1 MRKSAGWM
9 PFISV
14 VVLASLWSHSACG
27 QVPLVL
33 NELMASNGS
42 TLADPQGQYDDWIE
56 IYNGSRSPF
65 NAGGLYLSD
74 DPATPQRWRI
84 PTNAP
89 GLTTVPAGGFLLIW
103 ADGRTTDSGLHAS
116 FSLDADGDA
125 LYLYDADGVTLIDS
139 IAFGNQISDVSFGRY
154 PDATGDWR
162 FLTIP
167 TPGMSNV
174 EPAMGVVSNLRFSHE
189 RGFYDTAFDL
199 TLACK
204 TPGAEI
210 YYTTDG
216 SRPYLLSGR
225 RPTGTLYTR
234 PIRITRTTCLRA
246 IAVLQ
251 DWVPSPVQT
260 QTYIFPANVAQQPA
274 LPAGFPST
282 WGARSADYQ
291 MAPAILSNP
300 QYGSQLQAALMSLPS
315 MSIVM
320 TNQDLFDPQTG
331 IYANSGNSGIN
342 WERPASIELIHP
354 DGTEGFQTDC
364 GVRIQGGYFRQPS
377 AGKKHSFR
385 LLFKGIY
392 GPTKLRYPL
401 FGDDAAQEFD
411 TITLRAG
418 ANDGYIWGGNESNV
432 QYTRDQFMR
441 DFQLG
446 TGNAASHGNFVHLY
460 VNGLYWGLYNPCER
474 PDGSFSSSYYGG
486 LKEDWDVMRHKSFTV
501 DQGDRTA
508 LNQMLSLCQE
518 AGRSYE
524 ALMRLQGKGLDGRRR
539 AEYPCLLDL
548 PNYVDYILVNVWG
561 GNWDWPWNNYWLGRD
576 RTAASTGFKFYC
588 WDAED
593 VMLTSRSPLNFN
605 MLTAGNFSSEVGQP
619 HARLKENPE
628 YRLFFA
634 DRVHRLFFNR
644 GILTT
649 NSLIARYAQLAGGIE
664 QAIIPEAARW
674 ADQNGS
680 NVTPAHWISMR
691 DRILTTYLPQRTG
704 IVLGQLRAAGLY
716 PSIDAPVFHV
726 DGTPQ
731 HGGPVASSHRLTME
745 GGNVVYYTL
754 DGSDPRIAGSAGG
767 TIVGKTILEENA
779 PKKALVPTATISDAW
794 KGGAAFD
801 DSAWIRGAGG
811 VGYELESGF
820 EAYIGID
827 LADQM
832 YQRNSSCYIRIPFNV
847 ASDDHASFS
856 GLSLNVRCDDGFV
869 AYLNGTEIARKN
881 VTGAPAWN
889 SATGTSV
896 SDSAAVVFE
905 LFDVTTHLSKLRSG
919 DNLLAVQA
927 MNSSSASRDLL
938 FSAQLVAS
946 KTLGGNDPVGV
957 SLTALRYSGP
967 ITLDKTTRVKA
978 RTLGGTTWSALNEA
992 VFAVGPVAQSLRIS
1006 EIHYH
1011 PAGDPNAEFI
1021 ELTNVGS
1028 QNLNLNL
1035 VRFARGITFT
1045 FPPFDLPAEGYCLLV
1060 KDLTAF
1066 EAVYGNKLP
1075 VVGQY
1080 TGSLDNAG
1088 EKLELLDAV
1097 GQVIQSFEYKDN
1109 WFDLTDGLGFS
1120 LTMRD
1125 PRTGDPGNKSAWR
1138 PSALAGGSPG
1148 TDDNGLVPEPG
1159 SVVINEILSN
1169 PSGGSD
1175 WIELYNTTDR
1185 SIDLGGWFLSD
1196 DGNDLTKYRI
1206 AQGTSIPAK
1215 GYIVF
1220 TQDQHFG
1227 NSADPG
1233 SRKSFGLAKDGETV
1247 YLHSGLDGILT
1258 GYSEK
1263 EKFDAS
1269 EPGVSLGRWQK
1280 STGTYNFVAL
1290 AEPTPGQANAAPL
1303 VGPVV
1308 ITEIMYHPADQPDAE
1323 YVELL
1328 NIGDAAVTLY
1338 DAEKQLPWRFTDDP
1352 QDPAIELLFPSDPP
1366 VTLAPGQY
1374 LILAKDLSLL
1384 NSRYSVPASVKVL
1397 AWDIGRLTN
1406 GSERIQLSRPFN
1418 VDDEGK
1424 IEWIRVD
1431 RISYSDG
1438 SHPQDFA
1445 TGVDPWPVEAD
1456 GQGKSLHRIDPH
1468 AYGNDPENW
1477 RAAIPSPGR
1486 ASP

>member
-9 PFISV
+9 LFTSAV
-14 VVLASLWSHSACG
+14 VVLTSLWVHSACG

-65 NAGGLYLSD
+65 DAGGLYLSD
-74 DPATPQRWRI
+74 DPGNPQRWRI

-89 GLTTVPAGGFLLIW
+89 ALTTVPAGGFLLIW
-103 ADGRTTDSGLHAS
+103 ADGQTTDSGLHAN
-116 FSLDADGDA
+116 FGLDADGDA
-125 LYLYDADGVTLIDS
+125 LYLYDADGVTLIDGVE
-139 IAFGNQISDVSFGRY
+139 FGKQISDVSLGRY

-167 TPGMSNV
+167 TPGMSNLG
-174 EPAMGVVSNLRFSHE
+174 PATGVVSNLRFSHE
-189 RGFYDTAFDL
+189 RGFYDAAFDL
-199 TLACK
+199 TTTCK

-225 RPTGTLYTR
+225 RPTGTLYTG

-246 IAVLQ
+246 IAVQQ
-251 DWVPSPVQT
+251 DWVPSPVET
-260 QTYIFPANVAQQPA
+260 QTYLFPANVAQQSA
-274 LPAGFPST
+274 QPAGFPST

-300 QYGSQLQAALMSLPS
+300 QYGNQLRAALLSLPS

-320 TNQDLFDPQTG
+320 TNRDLFDSQTG
-331 IYANSGNSGIN
+331 IYANSGNSGVS
-342 WERPASIELIHP
+342 WERPGSIELIYS
-354 DGTEGFQTDC
+354 DGTEGFQADC

-401 FGDDAAQEFD
+401 FGDDAAREFD
-411 TITLRAG
+411 TLTLRAG

-441 DFQLG
+441 DLQLG

-486 LKEDWDVMRHKSFTV
+486 QKEDWDVLRHKSFTV

-524 ALMRLQGKGLDGRRR
+524 ALLKLQGKDLDGRRR
-539 AEYPCLLDL
+539 PDYPCLLDL
-548 PNYVDYILVNVWG
+548 ANYVDYILVNVWG

-593 VMLTSRSPLNFN
+593 VMLTSRSPLSFN

-644 GILTT
+644 GILTP
-649 NSLIARYAQLAGGIE
+649 NSLIERYAQLAGGIE

-680 NVTPAHWISMR
+680 NVTPANWTSMR
-691 DRILTTYLPQRTG
+691 DRILTNYLPQRTG
-704 IVLGQLRAAGLY
+704 IVLGQLRTAGLY

-726 DGTPQ
+726 DGAPQ
-731 HGGPVASSHRLTME
+731 HGGPVASSHRLTLE
-745 GGNVVYYTL
+745 GGNIVYFTL
-754 DGSDPRIAGSAGG
+754 DGSDPRIAGSAAG

-779 PKKALVPTATISDAW
+779 SKKALVPTATISDAW

-801 DSAWIRGAGG
+801 DSAWIRGVGG

-820 EAYIGID
+820 ETYIGID
-827 LADQM
+827 LASQM
-832 YQRNSSCYIRIPFNV
+832 YQRNSSCYIRIPFSV
-847 ASDDHASFS
+847 AADDLASFS

-905 LFDVTTHLSKLRSG
+905 SFDVTAHLSRLRSG

-946 KTLGGNDPVGV
+946 KPLGGNIPVGV

-967 ITLDKTTRVKA
+967 LTLDKSTRVKA

-992 VFAVGPVAQSLRIS
+992 IFAVGPVAQSLRIS

-1011 PAGDPNAEFI
+1011 PADDPNAEFI

-1028 QNLNLNL
+1028 QSLNLNL
-1035 VRFARGITFT
+1035 VRFAKGITFT
-1045 FPPFDLPAEGYCLLV
+1045 FPSFELAPGGYCLLV
-1060 KDLTAF
+1060 RDLAAF
-1066 EAVYGNKLP
+1066 EAFYGDKLP

-1080 TGSLDNAG
+1080 AGSLDNAG
-1088 EKLELLDAV
+1088 EKIELLDAV
-1097 GQVIQSFEYKDN
+1097 GQVIQSFEYEDN
-1109 WFDLTDGLGFS
+1109 WFDLTDGMGFS

-1125 PRTGDPGNKSAWR
+1125 PRTGDPGSKNAWR
-1138 PSALAGGSPG
+1138 PGTLAGGSPG
-1148 TDDNGLVPEPG
+1148 TDDNGLLPEPG

-1175 WIELYNTTDR
+1175 WIELYNTTDQA
-1185 SIDLGGWFLSD
+1185 IDLSGWFLSD
-1196 DGNDLTKYRI
+1196 DGNDLTKYRM
-1206 AQGTSIPAK
+1206 AEGTSLPAG
-1215 GYIVF
+1215 GYLVF
-1220 TQDQHFG
+1220 SQDEHFG
-1227 NSADPG
+1227 NVVDPG
-1233 SRKSFGLAKDGETV
+1233 CSAPFGLSKDGETL
-1247 YLHSGLDGILT
+1247 YLHSGSAGVVT

-1263 EKFDAS
+1263 QKFDAS
-1269 EPGVSLGRWQK
+1269 EPGVSLGRWQE
-1280 STGTYNFVAL
+1280 SAGTYSFVAL
-1290 AEPTPGQANAAPL
+1290 TEPTPGRVNAAP
-1303 VGPVV
+1303 VAGPVG
-1308 ITEIMYHPADQPDAE
+1308 TNEIMNQPADGGPFAGTDQS
-1323 YVELL
+1323 
-1328 NIGDAAVTLY
+1328 VTT
-1338 DAEKQLPWRFTDDP
+1338 Q
-1352 QDPAIELLFPSDPP
+1352 
-1366 VTLAPGQY
+1366 
-1374 LILAKDLSLL
+1374 
-1384 NSRYSVPASVKVL
+1384 SR
-1397 AWDIGRLTN
+1397 
-1406 GSERIQLSRPFN
+1406 
-1418 VDDEGK
+1418 
-1424 IEWIRVD
+1424 
-1431 RISYSDG
+1431 
-1438 SHPQDFA
+1438 
-1445 TGVDPWPVEAD
+1445 
-1456 GQGKSLHRIDPH
+1456 
-1468 AYGNDPENW
+1468 
-1477 RAAIPSPGR
+1477 
-1486 ASP
+1486 

>member
-1 MRKSAGWM
+1 MHKSAGWM
-9 PFISV
+9 PFILV
-14 VVLASLWSHSACG
+14 VVLASLGGRSACG
-27 QVPLVL
+27 QIPLVL
-33 NELMASNGS
+33 NELMASNSS

-56 IYNGSRSPF
+56 IYNGSAAPF
-65 NAGGLYLSD
+65 DAGGLYLSD
-74 DPATPQRWRI
+74 NPRNPQQWRI

-89 GLTTVPAGGFLLIW
+89 ALTTVPAGGFLLIW
-103 ADGRTTDSGLHAS
+103 ADGQTADSGLHAS
-116 FSLDADGDA
+116 FRLDAEGDA
-125 LYLYDADGVTLIDS
+125 LYLYDTDGITLIDS
-139 IAFGNQISDVSFGRY
+139 VAFGEQISDISFGRY

-174 EPAMGVVSNLRFSHE
+174 GPATGVVSNLRFSHE

-199 TLACK
+199 TIACK

-216 SRPYLLSGR
+216 SRPYLLGGR

-274 LPAGFPST
+274 LPSGFPST
-282 WGARSADYQ
+282 WGGRSADYQ
-291 MAPAILSNP
+291 MAPSILSNP

-315 MSIVM
+315 MSLVM
-320 TNQDLFDPQTG
+320 TNHDLFDPQTG
-331 IYANSGNSGIN
+331 IYANSGNSGVS
-342 WERPASIELIHP
+342 WERPGSIELIYP
-354 DGTEGFQTDC
+354 DGTVGFQADC

-377 AGKKHSFR
+377 ACAKHSFR
-385 LLFKGIY
+385 LLFKGLY

-401 FGDDAAQEFD
+401 FGEDAAKEFD
-411 TITLRAG
+411 TIVLRAG
-418 ANDGYIWGGNESNV
+418 ANDGYTWSGNESNA

-441 DFQLG
+441 ELQLDA
-446 TGNAASHGNFVHLY
+446 GNAASHGRFVHLY

-474 PDGSFSSSYYGG
+474 PDASFSASYYGG
-486 LKEDWDVMRHKSFTV
+486 QKENWDVFRHKNFTLS
-501 DQGDRTA
+501 QGDRTA
-508 LNQMLSLCQE
+508 LNNMLALCQE

-524 ALMRLQGKGLDGRRR
+524 ALMKLQGKGLDGQRRSD
-539 AEYPCLLDL
+539 YPCLLDL
-548 PNYVDYILVNVWG
+548 ANYVDYLLINIWG

-593 VMLTSRSPLNFN
+593 VMLTSRSPLDFN
-605 MLTAGNFSSEVGQP
+605 MLTYGNFGSEVGQP

-634 DRVHRLFFNR
+634 DRVHRLFFNG
-644 GILTT
+644 GILTPG
-649 NSLIARYAQLAGGIE
+649 SLIARYTQLAGGIE

-674 ADQNGS
+674 ADQHGR
-680 NVTPAHWISMR
+680 NVTPAHWIAMR

-704 IVLGQLRAAGLY
+704 IVLGQLRTAGLY

-731 HGGPVASSHRLTME
+731 HGGPLPSSHRLTME
-745 GGNVVYYTL
+745 GTNVIYYTL
-754 DGSDPRIAGSAGG
+754 DGSDPRVPSQTTSVGG
-767 TIVGKTILEENA
+767 NAAEILVAETA
-779 PKKALVPTATISDAW
+779 AKRVLVPTGPVDTAW
-794 KGGAAFD
+794 RGGAAFD
-801 DSAWIRGAGG
+801 DSAWLSGSGG
-811 VGYELESGF
+811 VGYERSTGYEPF
-820 EAYIGID
+820 FTID
-827 LADQM
+827 VAGQM
-832 YQRNSSCYIRIPFNV
+832 YARQTTCLLRIPFT
-847 ASDDHASFS
+847 
-856 GLSLNVRCDDGFV
+856 LNRDPTTLESVQLRVRYDDGFI
-869 AYLNGTEIARKN
+869 AYLNGVEVARRN
-881 VTGAPAWN
+881 FTGEPAWN
-889 SATGTSV
+889 SAAEAQNSDIDAVNFEDITLPNAKNHLNAGQNVLAIQALNQSSTSSDFLCSVMLVAGTGT
-896 SDSAAVVFE
+896 
-905 LFDVTTHLSKLRSG
+905 
-919 DNLLAVQA
+919 
-927 MNSSSASRDLL
+927 
-938 FSAQLVAS
+938 
-946 KTLGGNDPVGV
+946 GGTPGGV
-957 SLTALRYSGP
+957 SPGAIRYTGP
-967 ITLDKTTRVKA
+967 ITLDTTACVKA
-978 RTLGGTTWSALNEA
+978 RAISGTTWSALNEA
-992 VFAVGPVAQSLRIS
+992 VFAVGPVAQTLRIS

-1011 PAGDPNAEFI
+1011 PCDDANAEFI
-1021 ELTNVGS
+1021 ELTNIGS
-1028 QNLNLNL
+1028 QRINLNL
-1035 VRFARGITFT
+1035 VRFAKGISFT
-1045 FPPFDLPAEGYCLLV
+1045 FPSFELPAGGYCLLV
-1060 KDLTAF
+1060 KDLAAF

-1097 GQVIQSFEYKDN
+1097 GQIIQSFEYKDS

-1138 PSALAGGSPG
+1138 PSALVGGSPG
-1148 TDDNGLVPEPG
+1148 TDDSGLVPEPG

-1169 PSGGSD
+1169 PSGGCD
-1175 WIELYNTTDR
+1175 WIELYNTTDH
-1185 SIDLGGWFLSD
+1185 SINIGGWFLSD

-1206 AQGTSIPAK
+1206 AQGTILPAK

-1280 STGTYNFVAL
+1280 STGTHDFVAL
-1290 AEPTPGQANAAPL
+1290 VEPTPGKANASPV

-1328 NIGDAAVTLY
+1328 NIGNESIAFY
-1338 DAEKQLPWRFTDDP
+1338 DTEKGAPWRLTDDLGRP
-1352 QDPAIELLFPSDPP
+1352 PVEMFFPSDP
-1366 VTLAPGQY
+1366 VVYLLPGEY
-1374 LILAKDLSLL
+1374 LILAKNPALIHAVYSLPT
-1384 NSRYSVPASVKVL
+1384 RVKIL
-1397 AWDIGRLTN
+1397 GWGPGRLSDAA
-1406 GSERIQLSRPFN
+1406 GKIQLSRPFA
-1418 VDDEGK
+1418 VDTDGRIK
-1424 IEWIRVD
+1424 WMRVD
-1431 RISYSDG
+1431 QVSYSDG
-1438 SHPQDFA
+1438 SHPQDFSA
-1445 TGVDPWPVEAD
+1445 GSDPWPVGAN
-1456 GQGKSLHRIDPH
+1456 GVGKSLRRIDPH
-1468 AYGNDPENW
+1468 TYGNDPDNW
-1477 RAAIPSPGR
+1477 QAESPSPGR
-1486 ASP
+1486 